1 MRLPIIHL
9 AVILPELI
17 ILAAAVLVMLADFIS
32 LAALSSQ
39 RRSHVMASI
48 SLLALVLAAL
58 ASVFSMGQA
67 PAGIQGMLVVD
78 SLGRYLDLIVLLAAG
93 LSLLLAWDYL
103 LHFTTM
109 HSEFYTLF
117 LLAVL
122 GMMLMGKST
131 ELITLFV
138 SLEILSISLYILTG
152 FHRGQ
157 LAGGEAAL
165 KYFLLG
171 AFSSAFFLYGA
182 ALLYGDTG
190 STQFAEIAA
199 RASGGF
205 LTLAGLALLLIG
217 FGFKLAAV
225 PYHTWTPDVYQGAPT
240 PVTAFMSVGTK
251 AAAFVALFRVLQM
264 TGVSYATWS
273 LILAI
278 LATLTMTWG
287 NLAALRQRSLK
298 RLLAYS
304 SIAHAGYMLVGVTAG
319 LSLGLGAVLFYLFAY
334 AFMNIGAF
342 VVAAMLERDDPEA
355 RQDATVDAA
364 RGLFGRK
371 PVLATAMAVFLLSLA
386 GVPPMAGFF
395 GKLYLFNAAVQAGWA
410 WLAVVAMINSVVSAY
425 YYLRVTVVMF
435 MADSDEQ
442 SFVRS
447 PLPQSV
453 NLALA
458 LAVLGTLLFGLFASP
473 WLQNMGQAVVALAG
487 S

>member
-1 MRLPIIHL
+1 MPAR
-9 AVILPELI
+9 
-17 ILAAAVLVMLADFIS
+17 S
-32 LAALSSQ
+32 
-39 RRSHVMASI
+39 RSHVMATI
-48 SLLALVLAAL
+48 SLFGLVLAAL
-58 ASVFSMGQA
+58 VSAVTVGQPQA
-67 PAGIQGMLVVD
+67 NIQGMLVQD
-78 SLGRYLDLIVLLAAG
+78 DLARYLDLIVLLAAV

-103 LHFTTM
+103 YHFTTM

-117 LLAVL
+117 LLAVM

-138 SLEILSISLYILTG
+138 SLEILSVALYVLTG

-171 AFSSAFFLYGA
+171 AFSSAFFVYGA

-190 STQFAEIAA
+190 STHFSEIAL
-199 RASGGF
+199 RASGGV

-225 PYHTWTPDVYQGAPT
+225 PFHMWTPDAYQGAPT
-240 PVTAFMSVGTK
+240 PVTAFMSVATK

-264 TGVSYATWS
+264 TGISYASWS

-298 RLLAYS
+298 RMLAYS

-342 VVAAMLERDDPEA
+342 AVAAMLEHDEPEA
-355 RQDATVDAA
+355 RQDALIDNA
-364 RGLFGRK
+364 RGLFSRK
-371 PVLATAMAVFLLSLA
+371 PLLATAMAVFLLSLA
-386 GVPPMAGFF
+386 GIPPMAGFF
-395 GKLYLFNAAVQAGWA
+395 GKLYLFNAAVQAGWT
-410 WLAVVAMINSVVSAY
+410 WLAIVAVINSVVSAY

-453 NLALA
+453 NLTLT

-473 WLQNMGQAVVALAG
+473 WLQNLGQAVVAMAG
-487 S
+487 Y